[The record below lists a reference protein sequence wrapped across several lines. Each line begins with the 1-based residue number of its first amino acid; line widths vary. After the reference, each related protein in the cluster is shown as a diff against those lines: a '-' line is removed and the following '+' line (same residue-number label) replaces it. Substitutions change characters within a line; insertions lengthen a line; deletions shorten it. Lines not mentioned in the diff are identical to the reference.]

1 MPCPQ
6 INEVELS
13 MTVSKMGQLVN
24 FVANAGSPGE
34 SVSLIDRPI
43 EFRRPNKHG
52 PKSNDLLMEAGT
64 LIISL
69 RFVDDELPMHVAGN
83 GPQTI
88 ADWFCLQRPML
99 IRAVAREELNRVLM
113 RNWREAPASQNEWRV
128 PALAF
133 QIMVSSNSASSSLSR
148 SNNYAALTESVIQ
161 DCIAHVARDT
171 DCSKYRMLPETRTV
185 QNIAGTYTK
194 TRCPATM

>member
-1 MPCPQ
+1 
-6 INEVELS
+6 
-13 MTVSKMGQLVN
+13 MTVSKMGQLILL
-24 FVANAGSPGE
+24 P
-34 SVSLIDRPI
+34 VSLIDRRI
-43 EFRRPNKHG
+43 EFYRPNENG
-52 PKSNDLLMEAGT
+52 PDKNDLLMEAGT

-133 QIMVSSNSASSSLSR
+133 QIMVRPTQLLQVFLAV
-148 SNNYAALTESVIQ
+148 T
-161 DCIAHVARDT
+161 
-171 DCSKYRMLPETRTV
+171 
-185 QNIAGTYTK
+185 
-194 TRCPATM
+194 TMRL